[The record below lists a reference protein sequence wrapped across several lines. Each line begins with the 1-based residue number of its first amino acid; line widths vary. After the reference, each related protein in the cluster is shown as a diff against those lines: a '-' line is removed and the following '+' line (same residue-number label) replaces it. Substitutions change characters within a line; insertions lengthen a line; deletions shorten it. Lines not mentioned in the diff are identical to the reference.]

1 MNKRNLLVILLVASL
16 GVNLLLIG
24 GIGWRMADRRD
35 YAQALVPPNTGWILR
50 DLSEERR
57 TELGDAA
64 REGFESVRPA
74 RAEMFRAQRRV
85 NQLIDDEEFNREA
98 LAEAFAQL
106 RRTSMDYQTL
116 SHEQTIE
123 ILEQL
128 TPEERQAATEF
139 VRRGGPPRAGRD
151 GPRGRNLRPRNS
163 EPASARNAVARDLHE
178 HTEVLASDE
187 FEGRAPATRGGQL
200 TIDYLTEQFA
210 AVGAGPGNGDS
221 YTQQVDVVEI
231 TATTDPVL
239 QFSGSFDASPA
250 YKTEMVIGSRRH
262 DSPIVVDDSEVVF
275 VGYGINAPERGWN
288 DYADVDAAGKTV
300 IVLVNDP
307 GYATRDPELFNGN
320 AMTWYGRWIYKFE
333 EAARQGAAGILIV
346 HETGPAGYGW
356 DVVDNS
362 WSGPQITLAAEN
374 GNSHLAPIEGWLTL
388 ETANA
393 LFAAAGMDYE
403 ELKAQAAVPGFSA
416 VPLGD
421 IRASMS
427 VETAVRGS
435 SSQNVIAAIPGSTR
449 PDESIIYTAHWDHLG
464 MVADMEGDNIWNGAV
479 DNATGTGALL
489 ALAELHLEQP
499 APPERTVVFLAVT
512 AEESGLLGSQWY
524 VENPVY
530 PIETTVANINMDA
543 LNTWGRVRDI
553 VVIGHGSSELED
565 YLADA
570 VVSQDRTIVPEPTPE
585 RGFYY
590 RSDHFNFAR
599 AGVPSLYA
607 EGGTDSR
614 ENGNDWGVEQSED
627 YVANRYHAPG
637 DEYDPN
643 WDLTGAAEDV
653 LLYFEIGNRL
663 ANESNW
669 PEWYEGNEF
678 KETRDASAAARN

>member
-1 MNKRNLLVILLVASL
+1 MKYRLPGVLAISLILAACGDSTPD
-16 GVNLLLIG
+16 G
-24 GIGWRMADRRD
+24 A
-35 YAQALVPPNTGWILR
+35 PT
-50 DLSEERR
+50 SES
-57 TELGDAA
+57 APA
-64 REGFESVRPA
+64 PES
-74 RAEMFRAQRRV
+74 
-85 NQLIDDEEFNREA
+85 
-98 LAEAFAQL
+98 
-106 RRTSMDYQTL
+106 
-116 SHEQTIE
+116 
-123 ILEQL
+123 
-128 TPEERQAATEF
+128 
-139 VRRGGPPRAGRD
+139 
-151 GPRGRNLRPRNS
+151 
-163 EPASARNAVARDLHE
+163 ASARDAVADVLHE
-178 HTEVLASDE
+178 HTAVMASDE

-200 TIDYLTEQFA
+200 TIDYLTEQFSA
-210 AVGAGPGNGDS
+210 IGAGPGNGDS
-221 YTQQVDVVEI
+221 WLQQVDVAEI
-231 TATTDPVL
+231 TATSEPVL
-239 QFSGSFDASPA
+239 QFSGSFDAGPA

-262 DSPIVVDDSEVVF
+262 ESPIVVEDSEVVF
-275 VGYGINAPERGWN
+275 VGYGIVAPERGWN
-288 DYADVDAAGKTV
+288 DYANADAAGKTV

-307 GYATRDPELFNGN
+307 GYATQDPELFNGN
-320 AMTWYGRWIYKFE
+320 AMTYYGRWVYKFE

-374 GNSHLAPIEGWLTL
+374 GNAHLAPVEGWITL

-393 LFAAAGMDYE
+393 LFAAAGLDYE
-403 ELKAQAAVPGFSA
+403 EMKAQAAEPGFSA

-421 IRASMS
+421 IRASMT
-427 VETAVRGS
+427 VETTVRGS

-449 PDESIIYTAHWDHLG
+449 PDETIVYTAHWDHLG
-464 MVADMEGDNIWNGAV
+464 MVTDMEGDNIWNGAV
-479 DNATGTGALL
+479 DNATGTAALL
-489 ALAELHLEQP
+489 ALAGMHLEQP
-499 APPERTVVFLAVT
+499 APPERTIVFLAVT

-543 LNTWGRVRDI
+543 LNTWGRVRDM

-570 VVSQDRTIVPEPTPE
+570 VDSQDRIVVPEPTPE

-614 ENGNDWGVEQSED
+614 EHGNDWGVEQSED

-637 DEYDPN
+637 DEYDPD

-663 ANESNW
+663 ANESSW

-678 KETRDASAAARN
+678 KETRDASAAARD